1 MNKEGMNYP
10 LHLGVTEAGD
20 GEDGRIKSAV
30 GIGAL
35 LEDGLGDTIRVSL
48 TEEPEYEIP
57 VAKFLVDRYHNRN
70 KSKKFLNKTNI
81 PYDPYFHIRRSTST
95 IHNIGGKNV
104 PRVFSDLS
112 NLNNITP
119 NSLAALGYLYSE
131 KEDKWHIS
139 DQAVDYILIGK
150 NNLGFERPGLATTIQ
165 HHSIWNKESASFPIF
180 TMNSYKNSSNRSDIL
195 NFILIQE
202 EFSEEI
208 KLILKND
215 DSLVIILNN
224 NEKHII
230 MNHRSFIIEL
240 INNRLQ
246 TPVIIQK
253 NYELDLASD
262 FQLDCAIDLGSL
274 MIDGLVDG
282 INVQYSPDIS
292 LSNQTSFGVLQASR
306 LRISKTEYISC
317 PSCGRTLFDLQS
329 TTNEIRSVTDHLKGV
344 KIGIMGCIVNGPGEM
359 ADADYGY
366 VGTGV
371 GKISLYKG
379 QEVVKKN
386 IPTQEAV
393 NALINLIKD
402 NGDWID
408 PR

>member
-1 MNKEGMNYP
+1 
-10 LHLGVTEAGD
+10 
-20 GEDGRIKSAV
+20 
-30 GIGAL
+30 
-35 LEDGLGDTIRVSL
+35 
-48 TEEPEYEIP
+48 
-57 VAKFLVDRYHNRN
+57 
-70 KSKKFLNKTNI
+70 
-81 PYDPYFHIRRSTST
+81 
-95 IHNIGGKNV
+95 
-104 PRVFSDLS
+104 
-112 NLNNITP
+112 
-119 NSLAALGYLYSE
+119 
-131 KEDKWHIS
+131 
-139 DQAVDYILIGK
+139 
-150 NNLGFERPGLATTIQ
+150 
-165 HHSIWNKESASFPIF
+165 
-180 TMNSYKNSSNRSDIL
+180 MNSYKNSSNRSDIL

-208 KLILKND
+208 KSILKND